1 MKKASRVLI
10 ALMGLPS
17 SGKTTIARVL
27 AKELDE
33 QHGFPSIVIG
43 TDDVRR
49 WIPRQTDQFN
59 PEAEP
64 FIKDLTLKIIDF
76 CLKRDYLVINDDMN
90 YYKSMR
96 HELKEIAEENQAH
109 FILLHIQIPLEIA
122 LEWNQ
127 SRGLPIP
134 QEVIRT
140 VYERF
145 DAPGDYQWDVPLL
158 TIQSNETP
166 SELAK
171 AEILAKIIPL
181 IASPLEPKV
190 AQPDATPG
198 INEKIDK
205 ITRDIVAEIARAT
218 KDPTL
223 LKKISKFRIDYIK
236 KLDIDEISLEKIGKD
251 FSEKLNL
258 FLNNIKRAK

>member
-1 MKKASRVLI
+1 MKAASRVLI

-17 SGKTTIARVL
+17 SGKTTLARAI

-49 WIPRQTDQFN
+49 WIPRQIDQFN
-59 PEAEP
+59 PETEP

-76 CLKRDYLVINDDMN
+76 CLKSGYLVINDDMN

-96 HELKEIAEENQAH
+96 HELKQIADENHAP
-109 FILLHIQIPLEIA
+109 FILLHIQIPLETA

-158 TIQSNETP
+158 TIQSNEMPT
-166 SELAK
+166 ELAK
-171 AEILAKIIPL
+171 KEILAKVIPI
-181 IASPLEPKV
+181 IASPIEPKV
-190 AQPDATPG
+190 TRAPAAPG
-198 INEKIDK
+198 MNEKIDK
-205 ITRDIVAEIARAT
+205 ITRDIVAEVAKTT
-218 KDPTL
+218 KDPAL

-236 KLDIDEISLEKIGKD
+236 NLVINEASFESIREN
-251 FSEKLNL
+251 FSKNLNL
-258 FLNNIKRAK
+258 FVKQIKRAK